1 MERDGEIHK
10 SSIFGKVDKLIAAKE
25 DRLYNFLHIFN
36 ERRGLQYLDLAT
48 EWRVETALGDAA
60 CIGRILARRL
70 NDHFPPVQAA
80 YRGII
85 FAHMVL
91 DAVHHTPN
99 EVSLRNYWQCCI
111 GMSHPG
117 VKKKI
122 NLDTQAYYYRQDNVA
137 DLVETFVPE
146 LEQGNGFEHFT
157 RVGAALTFMQS
168 EIDAAADELGFAFSR
183 QIYIDG
189 TMPQDDSTN

>member
-1 MERDGEIHK
+1 MERAGEIHK

-25 DRLYNFLHIFN
+25 DRLYNYLYNFN
-36 ERRGLQYLDLAT
+36 ERKGLQYLDLET
-48 EWRVETALGDAA
+48 ELRVTSGLVDAGY
-60 CIGRILARRL
+60 IGHILAGRL

-91 DAVHHTPN
+91 DAVHRTPN
-99 EVSLRNYWQCCI
+99 EVSLWNYWQCCY
-111 GMSHPG
+111 GMTYPG
-117 VKKKI
+117 VEKKI
-122 NLDTQAYYYRQDNVA
+122 NLDTQAYYYRHDNVA
-137 DLVETFVPE
+137 DLVDTFVPE
-146 LEQGNGFEHFT
+146 LERGSGFEHFT

-168 EIDAAADELGFAFSR
+168 EIDAATDELGFQFSR

-189 TMPQDDSTN
+189 TLPQDDSTN